1 MYLKT
6 GDNVVIIAGKDKGKE
21 GLITKVVRNKN
32 KVIVENLN
40 MVTKH
45 IKPQNGVEGQRT
57 TKEAAIDASNV
68 MLVDPSTKKPTRV
81 GFKFEDGK
89 KIRISKKSGKE
100 I

>member
-6 GDNVVIIAGKDKGKE
+6 GDNVVITAGKDKGKE
-21 GLITKVVRNKN
+21 GLITKVIRNKN

-45 IKPQNGVEGQRT
+45 IKPQNGVEGQRI

-68 MLVDPSTKKPTRV
+68 MLIDPTTKKPTRV
-81 GFKFEDGK
+81 GYKFEDGK